1 MQKKVIYLTVMLAL
15 GGYFATFNT
24 VNALDLYEDES
35 VEIRGPGGIS
45 KVTPPK
51 GVVTHANSKV
61 QDNKVKAQKE
71 KSKALEQPVDV
82 QSKCELA
89 PYPIDIEVPTLTIP
103 KVDLTAITNTIEVM
117 KGEDTFSLV
126 HRSVPDNASKITEN
140 MVLAALVRE
149 NPTSF
154 NKNGPIAGKKINIP
168 TRERILL
175 EQDRTGGDIFA
186 RINSRTLNPNKL
198 PPLELPWENEEKLVK
213 AAQLRKNDRDERVEQ
228 INKAYRDCLQKEED
242 ARLAIQRKKEE
253 EKRKAITEASL
264 DDEDLMI
271 KDDEESIVYNEE
283 GKRVI
288 KLKDNS
294 SNNNAANS
302 GNPNDQLNNGTKVNG
317 SSMSFGGNNG
327 VSGNFTSE
335 DKKHLEELKKTSE
348 AQVTQ
353 SEELQ
358 KKIKEQQ
365 AEIEKMRAELIK
377 SNETQKE
384 TLELLKQLNNNIDN
398 LANLPHENMAPQKSD
413 DSDNLFMMVA
423 CGCALLI
430 LGLGGL
436 GLFLVRSRRNK
447 VRNLNDE
454 DDDIDVPES
463 VDIFGTQ
470 NKVAPDDPIA
480 QQAQNVATQA
490 STIAPSNLAD
500 DLSGLSKEGSKK
512 NGSAPDLT
520 MPDESIP
527 NAGNDLHLDD
537 SSPDLVPS
545 RSEAGESAGVGIL
558 DESDFK
564 VDLAKITAHETEPLA
579 PSKVSEIEIP
589 SPSVKSE
596 NKDSIELSAETPE
609 PKEAQS
615 DDDVMSAW
623 ASAIEESKAPKEE
636 AKQEEPKAEPQ
647 SDKDVMDEWAA
658 ALNESKEPHEEK
670 EIHVDVPEHVP
681 ESDDDVMSAWASA
694 IEESKTPKEEPKAE
708 PQSDKDL
715 MDEWAAAL
723 NESKEAKEEPKEA
736 PKSDSDVMD
745 EWAAALAES
754 KDK

>member
-1 MQKKVIYLTVMLAL
+1 
-15 GGYFATFNT
+15 
-24 VNALDLYEDES
+24 
-35 VEIRGPGGIS
+35 
-45 KVTPPK
+45 
-51 GVVTHANSKV
+51 
-61 QDNKVKAQKE
+61 
-71 KSKALEQPVDV
+71 
-82 QSKCELA
+82 
-89 PYPIDIEVPTLTIP
+89 
-103 KVDLTAITNTIEVM
+103 
-117 KGEDTFSLV
+117 
-126 HRSVPDNASKITEN
+126 
-140 MVLAALVRE
+140 
-149 NPTSF
+149 
-154 NKNGPIAGKKINIP
+154 
-168 TRERILL
+168 
-175 EQDRTGGDIFA
+175 
-186 RINSRTLNPNKL
+186 
-198 PPLELPWENEEKLVK
+198 
-213 AAQLRKNDRDERVEQ
+213 
-228 INKAYRDCLQKEED
+228 
-242 ARLAIQRKKEE
+242 
-253 EKRKAITEASL
+253 
-264 DDEDLMI
+264 MI

-365 AEIEKMRAELIK
+365 AEIEKMRAELTK

-398 LANLPHENMAPQKSD
+398 LANLPHENAAPQKSD

-512 NGSAPDLT
+512 NGSAPDLS

-537 SSPDLVPS
+537 FSPDLVPS
-545 RSEAGESAGVGIL
+545 RSEAGDGAGVGIL

-564 VDLAKITAHETEPLA
+564 VDLAKITAHVTEPLS

-636 AKQEEPKAEPQ
+636 PKAEPQ
-647 SDKDVMDEWAA
+647 SDKDV
-658 ALNESKEPHEEK
+658 
-670 EIHVDVPEHVP
+670 
-681 ESDDDVMSAWASA
+681 
-694 IEESKTPKEEPKAE
+694 
-708 PQSDKDL
+708 